1 MKRFL
6 LISLCLMATTAFS
19 APRFGV
25 KGGVMFGNVDEDFLV
40 HPTASET
47 TNRTGLVA
55 GVWGEI
61 PLVVL
66 EGFAIRGDVLYTQK
80 GAEYRLFDN
89 YDVTIIADELT
100 FTPFAVYYFPIPAVR
115 PFVEIGP
122 EVGIT
127 VRDGVKIDGDHYGSY
142 GAWKDTN
149 FSLNVGGGVE
159 FQLGSRAIMLEVKYN
174 RGLTNMGGWTE
185 NAPGYPAPDV
195 KTNGIQVLAGI
206 QLF

>member
-1 MKRFL
+1 MPKFF

-25 KGGVMFGNVDEDFLV
+25 KGGAMFGNVDEDVLV

-55 GVWGEI
+55 GAWGEI

-66 EGFAIRGDVLYTQK
+66 EGFAIRGDVLYAQK
-80 GAEYRLFDN
+80 GAEYQILEHSDFT
-89 YDVTIIADELT
+89 VIADELT
-100 FTPFAVYYFPIPAVR
+100 FTPFAVYYFPIPVVR
-115 PFVEIGP
+115 PFLEIGP

-127 VRDGVKIDGDHYGSY
+127 VRDGVRVDDRHYDSSGN
-142 GAWKDTN
+142 WKDTN

-159 FQLGSRAIMLEVKYN
+159 FLLGSRAISLEVKYN
-174 RGLTNMGGWTE
+174 HGLINMGGWTDSVS
-185 NAPGYPAPDV
+185 GYPAPDV
-195 KTNGIQVLAGI
+195 KTNGIQLLAGI